1 MSYTN
6 ASNLGVQHNEWL
18 RKLEFYKEDLD
29 ILEKRLLEVSDK
41 NTSTEA
47 RAGIEHFQNQF
58 MIQRKNIS
66 ELKHVIKRHTH
77 QVFEDVKEH
86 AGRVELIQIGDHQK
100 IDEDVT
106 LFEKTI
112 NELRQEFNLFL
123 TKWM

>member
-58 MIQRKNIS
+58 MIQRKNI
-66 ELKHVIKRHTH
+66 
-77 QVFEDVKEH
+77 
-86 AGRVELIQIGDHQK
+86 
-100 IDEDVT
+100 
-106 LFEKTI
+106 
-112 NELRQEFNLFL
+112 FN
-123 TKWM
+123 

>member
-1 MSYTN
+1 
-6 ASNLGVQHNEWL
+6 
-18 RKLEFYKEDLD
+18 
-29 ILEKRLLEVSDK
+29 
-41 NTSTEA
+41 
-47 RAGIEHFQNQF
+47 

-86 AGRVELIQIGDHQK
+86 AGRVEEIQIGDHQK

-106 LFEKTI
+106 QFEKTI

>member
-1 MSYTN
+1 MTYTTVSHCGN
-6 ASNLGVQHNEWL
+6 DHLEWL
-18 RKLEFYKEDLD
+18 KSIDFYEDEFDT
-29 ILEKRLLEVSDK
+29 LEKRLMEIADK
-41 NTSTEA
+41 NSGQEVM
-47 RAGIEHFQNQF
+47 AGVEHFQNQF

-86 AGRVELIQIGDHQK
+86 AGRVEVIQIGDHQK

-123 TKWM
+123 AKWM